1 MTSATTDYSI
11 LVVDDDPDIV
21 LGLQDFLDHHGYRVD
36 VAYTCA
42 EAVTAARARHYDAV
56 ILDLSLPDGDGF
68 AVLRTLQELD
78 PRLPVVILTAF
89 TTTER
94 TVGSLSEGAFAYLTK
109 PYNRDELIAIL
120 TRAVGVHELATK
132 VQSVEHA
139 LSESEERFRSLVES
153 ATDAIVLADEDGL
166 IVSWNQAARRL
177 FGYTEAE
184 VRGKPLTII
193 MPERYRAHHERGFQ
207 RVRTTGQSR
216 LIGNLIAVEGLRKN
230 GTEFPLEL
238 SLATWKSG
246 GQSFYSGIIRDIT
259 ERRRS
264 EVALDRLRRQHAL
277 ILTQAGEGIYGLDA
291 DGNTTFVNTA
301 AAALLG
307 YEADELLGRSMHQT
321 LHHTKADGAP
331 YPAERCPIH
340 GAIHDGRVHRVTD
353 EVFWKKDGTSF
364 PVEYVS
370 TPIREDHRVV
380 GVVVVFRDISD
391 RKRAES
397 ALSESEERFR
407 QLAEHINEVFWITDP
422 AKSEIIYISPGY
434 EQIWGRSCAS
444 LYAAPQSWLEAVHP
458 DDRPLVLEDA
468 LNKQVSGGYDKQYRI
483 QRPDGSMR
491 WIWDRAFPIRNASG
505 SVYRIVGF
513 AEDITD
519 RKRAALALEDA
530 EQRFRSLVANIP
542 GAVYRCA
549 CDADWTMRFLSEA
562 MQNICG
568 YPASDFIDNLVRS
581 YASIIHLDDRLHVQE
596 VIGKALLDRQPYQLE
611 YRILTAQN
619 GIRWV
624 SENGQGIFGAN
635 GRLLWLDG
643 VIFDITDRKL
653 AEKSLQESEAR
664 YRALFEDNPSMYLM
678 VDGAGV
684 VLSVNRFGSER
695 LGYKVEELIGRPVF
709 EIFHDADRSAVRS
722 SLEACLASP
731 GVPMSWELRKVRKNR
746 SVIWVRE
753 TAQAVLNERGDPV
766 VLIVCEDVSAMKD
779 AERAARESE
788 DFTNQILR
796 SSADCIKVLDLESRI
811 QFMNQAGME
820 LMGITDPT
828 TLTNRLWMDFW
839 EGEDRAAA
847 SAAIAAAKAG
857 EIGKFVGCC
866 PTADGQRKW
875 WDVQITPMHDGQHR
889 LRQLLVTSRDITEY
903 RRVQG
908 ALQLSEERL
917 ELVIHGSNDGFW
929 DGRMLPNEP
938 WYSPQTPIWWSPHV
952 REMLGVTEGEFPD
965 VLESWLS
972 RLHPEDKEHTFA
984 ALEAHIERR
993 IPYDQEYRLLAK
1005 QGDYR
1010 WFRARGQGVWDESG
1024 RLIRMAGSL
1033 QCITD
1038 RKRFEEALRQSEE
1051 LLRSIISNS
1060 TAVVY
1065 AKDADGRYLL
1075 VNSRFEQ
1082 LFSISFDRLR
1092 GKTDHDIFPKE
1103 FADAFRANDLLVL
1116 KTGQACEYEEFA
1128 PHPDG
1133 LHAYISVKVPLVDH
1147 QGRVYASCGI
1157 STDITERKRAEEQLR
1172 MSEERLRMAL
1182 SASHVGIWD
1191 WDIRT
1196 GRMYWSAGVE
1206 ALCGLATGSF
1216 AGTYAAYMEL
1226 VYLED
1231 RGALLASVQRALT
1244 DRAAIEATHRVMWP
1258 DGTLHW
1264 LAWTGRIHRDS
1275 ENRAVRVLG
1284 TVSDVTGRDVRN
1296 L

>member
-1 MTSATTDYSI
+1 MASLTTDYSI

-21 LGLQDFLDHHGYRVD
+21 LGLQDFLDHHGYRVN

-42 EAVTAARARHYDAV
+42 EALTAARGRHYDAV

-68 AVLRTLQELD
+68 GVLRTLQELD
-78 PRLPVVILTAF
+78 PRLPVIILTAF

-193 MPERYRAHHERGFQ
+193 MPQRYRTAHERGFQ
-207 RVRTTGQSR
+207 RVRSTGQSR
-216 LIGNLIAVEGLRKN
+216 LIGSLIAVEGLRKD
-230 GTEFPLEL
+230 GSEFPLEL
-238 SLATWKSG
+238 SVATWKSG

-259 ERRRS
+259 ERRRA

-307 YEADELLGRSMHQT
+307 YEVDELLGRSMHRF

-331 YPAERCPIH
+331 YPIELCPIH
-340 GAIHDGRVHRVTD
+340 GAIHDGRVHRVTN
-353 EVFWKKDGTSF
+353 EVFWRKDGSSF

-370 TPIREDHRVV
+370 TPIREDHRVI

-397 ALSESEERFR
+397 ALEE
-407 QLAEHINEVFWITDP
+407 
-422 AKSEIIYISPGY
+422 
-434 EQIWGRSCAS
+434 
-444 LYAAPQSWLEAVHP
+444 
-458 DDRPLVLEDA
+458 
-468 LNKQVSGGYDKQYRI
+468 
-483 QRPDGSMR
+483 
-491 WIWDRAFPIRNASG
+491 
-505 SVYRIVGF
+505 
-513 AEDITD
+513 
-519 RKRAALALEDA
+519 A

-549 CDADWTMRFLSEA
+549 YDADWTMRYLSEA
-562 MQNICG
+562 IQDICG
-568 YPASDFIDNLVRS
+568 YPASDFIDNVVRS
-581 YASIIHLDDRLHVQE
+581 YASIIHSDDRLLVQE
-596 VIGKALLDRQPYQLE
+596 VIGKALFGRQPYQLE
-611 YRILTAQN
+611 YRIVTAQDR
-619 GIRWV
+619 IRWV
-624 SENGQGIFGAN
+624 YENGQGIFGED

-643 VIFDITDRKL
+643 AIFDITDRKL
-653 AEKSLQESEAR
+653 AEKALQESEAR
-664 YRALFEDNPSMYLM
+664 YRALFEDNPSMYFM

-684 VLSVNRFGSER
+684 VLSVNRFGSEQ
-695 LGYKVEELIGRPVF
+695 LGYKVEELVGRSVF
-709 EIFHDADRSAVRS
+709 DIFHDADRAAVRS
-722 SLEACLASP
+722 SVESCLASP
-731 GVPMSWELRKVRKNR
+731 GVPMSWELRKVRKDR

-753 TAQAVLNERGDPV
+753 TAQAVMNERGEPV
-766 VLIVCEDVSAMKD
+766 VLIVCEDISAMKD

-796 SSADCIKVLDLESRI
+796 SSADCIKVLDLEDRI
-811 QFMNQAGME
+811 QFMNQAGTA
-820 LMGITDPT
+820 LMGITDPSAV
-828 TLTNRLWMDFW
+828 TNRLWTDFW

-847 SAAIAAAKAG
+847 FAAIAAAKAG

-866 PTADGQRKW
+866 PTAGGQRKW
-875 WDVQITPMHDGQHR
+875 WDVQITPMYDAQHT
-889 LRQLLVTSRDITEY
+889 LRRLLVTSRDITEY
-903 RRVQG
+903 RRVQE
-908 ALQLSEERL
+908 ALRISEERL
-917 ELVIHGSNDGFW
+917 EHVIHGSNDGFW
-929 DGRMLPNEP
+929 DGRIPPNEP
-938 WYSPQTPIWWSPHV
+938 WYSPSTPIWYSPRV
-952 REMLGVTEGEFPD
+952 REMLGVSEAEFPD
-965 VLESWLS
+965 MLESWIA
-972 RLHPEDKEHTFA
+972 RLHPEDKEQTFA

-993 IPYDQEYRLLAK
+993 IPYDHEYRLLTK
-1005 QGDYR
+1005 QGEYR
-1010 WFRARGQGVWDESG
+1010 WFRARGQGVWDEAG

-1051 LLRSIISNS
+1051 LLRSIINNS

-1082 LFSISFDRLR
+1082 LFSISLDQLR

-1116 KTGQACEYEEFA
+1116 KTGQPCEYEEVA

-1133 LHAYISVKVPLVDH
+1133 LHAYISVKVPLVDP

-1216 AGTYAAYMEL
+1216 AGTYAAYIEL

-1231 RGALLASVQRALT
+1231 RGSLLASVQRALT
-1244 DRAAIEATHRVMWP
+1244 GQAAIEATHRVMWP

-1264 LAWTGRIHRDS
+1264 LAWAGRIYRDS

-1284 TVSDVTGRDVRN
+1284 TVSDVTGRDVHN